1 MSGSSCENKNILP
14 ESGKDKTVEK
24 NTSLFQQVAVLR
36 KEMDEQI
43 KEMKELSEATM
54 LTIDK
59 VRKLKVEEIGDHID
73 RIDARLKTLEGRM
86 AAIDRIND
94 SVSTKKDECL
104 DDIGSAKEKSIKLPQ
119 PDSALVVPSIPEKP
133 EPHVIETTMAEEDAN
148 KEKDHIA
155 ETIEHYEKE
164 KDAPQAA
171 GKGNI
176 FNKLMGGILPAQ
188 KKAPASAEPKSFGI
202 MADASKENG
211 ETTVHK
217 PHEIKQAH
225 EEGILKDKPAAIP
238 DPPEKMDAALEESP
252 EPPVHKPDEIKQ
264 AHEEGILKD
273 RPPPVNEPIE
283 NEVPPP
289 MTEKIVAA
297 PPKEQVTDLLAVDKK
312 DMKSSMEELISSA
325 SQMAAE
331 KRYSEATEVYLKLA
345 DAYEKNKDDSSIQGL
360 APKIDELYDKIS
372 SNLLTNLMETD
383 TAKKTSIFDKN
394 RNF

>member
-1 MSGSSCENKNILP
+1 MSGSCCENKNILP

-43 KEMKELSEATM
+43 KEMKELSKATM

-59 VRKLKVEEIGDHID
+59 VRKLKVEEIGDHMN
-73 RIDARLKTLEGRM
+73 RVDARLKTLEDRM

-94 SVSTKKDECL
+94 SRSMKKDECL
-104 DDIGSAKEKSIKLPQ
+104 AESGSASIKLPQ
-119 PDSALVVPSIPEKP
+119 SRPALAVPSMPEEP
-133 EPHVIETTMAEEDAN
+133 ESHVIETTMDQEDARG
-148 KEKDHIA
+148 EKDHIA

-164 KDAPQAA
+164 KDAPVAA

-176 FNKLMGGILPAQ
+176 FTKLMGGILPAQ
-188 KKAPASAEPKSFGI
+188 KKASASAEPERFGI

-211 ETTVHK
+211 ETAVHRL
-217 PHEIKQAH
+217 PEINPDH
-225 EEGILKDKPAAIP
+225 DEGVLKDKPAAIL
-238 DPPEKMDAALEESP
+238 DSPEKMDAALEESP
-252 EPPVHKPDEIKQ
+252 GPPVHKPDEIKQ
-264 AHEEGILKD
+264 AHEDEILKD
-273 RPPPVNEPIE
+273 RPAAVNEPIE

-289 MTEKIVAA
+289 MTEKILAA

-312 DMKSSMEELISSA
+312 DLKSRMEEMISSA

-345 DAYEKNKDDSSIQGL
+345 DAYEKNKDDSLILGL
-360 APKIDELYDKIS
+360 GPKLDELYDKIS
-372 SNLLTNLMETD
+372 SNLLNNLMETD
-383 TAKKTSIFDKN
+383 TAKKTSLFDQN

>member
-1 MSGSSCENKNILP
+1 MSGSSCENKHVLP
-14 ESGKDKTVEK
+14 ENGNDKAGEI

-43 KEMKELSEATM
+43 KEMKELSKATM

-59 VRKLKVEEIGDHID
+59 VKKLKTDEIGDHMD
-73 RIDARLKTLEGRM
+73 RIDARLKTLEDRM

-104 DDIGSAKEKSIKLPQ
+104 ADIGSAKEKSIKLPQ
-119 PDSALVVPSIPEKP
+119 PRPALAVPSTPEKP
-133 EPHVIETTMAEEDAN
+133 ESHVIETTMAEEDAN

-155 ETIEHYEKE
+155 ETIKHYEKE
-164 KDAPQAA
+164 KDAPQAV

-176 FNKLMGGILPAQ
+176 FTKLMGGILPAQ
-188 KKAPASAEPKSFGI
+188 KKAPPSAEPERFGI

-211 ETTVHK
+211 GTAVHN
-217 PHEIKQAH
+217 PPEIKQAH
-225 EEGILKDKPAAIP
+225 EDEILKDKSAAIP
-238 DPPEKMDAALEESP
+238 DPPEKMDVALEESP
-252 EPPVHKPDEIKQ
+252 GPAVHNPPEIKP
-264 AHEEGILKD
+264 AHEEEILKD
-273 RPPPVNEPIE
+273 RPAVVNEPIE

-289 MTEKIVAA
+289 ITEKIVAA
-297 PPKEQVTDLLAVDKK
+297 PPKEPVFDLLAVDKK
-312 DMKSSMEELISSA
+312 DLKSRMEELISSA

-360 APKIDELYDKIS
+360 GPKIDELYDKIS

-383 TAKKTSIFDKN
+383 TAKKTSLFDQN